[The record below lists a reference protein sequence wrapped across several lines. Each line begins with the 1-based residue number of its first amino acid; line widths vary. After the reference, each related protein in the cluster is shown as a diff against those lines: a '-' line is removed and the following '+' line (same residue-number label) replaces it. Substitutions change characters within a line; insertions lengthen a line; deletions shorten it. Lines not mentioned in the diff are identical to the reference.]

1 MCGLSSPESRLRQA
15 GTKINLVQPSNGTHY
30 RMIAHRPK
38 LSLSAG
44 PIRCWC
50 IVDGNLGRLDSFA
63 NDVRS
68 WTYGKA
74 GLLQL
79 GQREAQR
86 SLALPFGWK
95 LHMITTDPTLV

>member
-1 MCGLSSPESRLRQA
+1 
-15 GTKINLVQPSNGTHY
+15 
-30 RMIAHRPK
+30 MIPHRPK
-38 LSLSAG
+38 LSFSAE
-44 PIRCWC
+44 PTRRWC
-50 IVDGNLGRLDSFA
+50 MVDESLVRLDFFA